1 VGNRKHN
8 FCETKLMI
16 IYLVWQK
23 NLNTCTSIAIKFK
36 TSDCSIHRIV
46 SAKTLTKLK
55 TNIIN
60 NIPMKKYS
68 NFEKTEEE
76 LLSFSGYN
84 YEELIKEVYGK

>member
-23 NLNTCTSIAIKFK
+23 NLDTCRAIAIKFGI
-36 TSDCSIHRIV
+36 SDASVHRIV
-46 SAKTLTKLK
+46 SAHTLPKFK
-55 TNIIN
+55 SNVIN
-60 NIPMKKYS
+60 NIPITKYS

-84 YEELIKEVYGK
+84 YNELIKEQQT